1 MFWSLV
7 LVICTFV
14 HFEAN
19 AQQNNMIC
27 DADTEQPAVT
37 LLDPPSGTTGM
48 DSGLSSTYLLQGERL
63 ESISRMEI
71 LIILQDVSSR
81 TPNIL
86 QRNST
91 VISFRIPRTSFP
103 LRIPGGTPAVLRIYP
118 TNTACQNISLS
129 MSLHETG

>member
-1 MFWSLV
+1 MLWSLV
-7 LVICTFV
+7 FVICTLV
-14 HFEAN
+14 HFEAT
-19 AQQNNMIC
+19 AQQNNTTC
-27 DADTEQPAVT
+27 DANIEQPAVM

-48 DSGLSSTYLLQGERL
+48 DSGLSSTYFLQGERL

-71 LIILQDVSSR
+71 FLQGTTPR
-81 TPNIL
+81 TADIL

-91 VISFRIPRTSFP
+91 VISFRIPRTSF

-118 TNTACQNISLS
+118 NNTACQNISLS